1 MQVCNLLRTLAVLLR
16 TIYSF
21 VARLKYILPEDRV
34 ARSGTVTTGE
44 EAIMTLTALFKQ
56 NAWRS
61 EQANC

>member
-1 MQVCNLLRTLAVLLR
+1 LLR